1 MNIENNN
8 STPVYNR
15 ARGIG
20 FIVLASIAFAVMGA
34 FAKILG
40 AKFNS
45 VEIVFFR
52 NFFGGVVLLISI
64 LIKPLQNIGGKPF
77 LLIFRGVIGT
87 LSLYC
92 FAYTLTTLTLGE
104 AFTFYQTSSIFIA
117 LFSFIFFGQTLNKWG
132 ILALLLGFLGIATIF
147 RPDIDFFKITN
158 LFGLLSGLGSALAY
172 MSVSELNKVY
182 DKRAIVMSFMI
193 SGSVFAAISMLI
205 GSVYHNDALS
215 VIIATPKMPAWSDAL
230 SIMGIGTGALL
241 GQYFATI
248 AYSAEKPGIVSVASY
263 SNIVFSIF
271 LGVLLGDQFPD
282 WISQIGILLIIISGT
297 IISIVKEI

>member
-1 MNIENNN
+1 MEQ
-8 STPVYNR
+8 STTQQYNR
-15 ARGIG
+15 AKGIG
-20 FIVLASIAFAVMGA
+20 YIVLASMAFAVMGA

-52 NFFGGVVLLISI
+52 NFFGCVTLLISI
-64 LIKPLQNIGGKPF
+64 AIKPMQNIGGKPY

-87 LSLYC
+87 FALYC
-92 FAYTLTTLTLGE
+92 FAYTLTSLTLGE

-117 LFSFIFFGQTLNKWG
+117 FLSYVILGQTLNKWG
-132 ILALLLGFLGIATIF
+132 IFALFIGFLGIITIF
-147 RPDIDFFKITN
+147 RPDIDFFKPTN
-158 LFGLLSGLGSALAY
+158 LFGILSGLGSGLAY

-193 SGSVFAAISMLI
+193 SGSVCAAISMSI
-205 GSVYHNDALS
+205 GSVYHNDALR
-215 VIIATPKMPAWSDAL
+215 VIIAAPTMPAWSDAVP
-230 SIMGIGTGALL
+230 IIGIGLGALL

-263 SNIVFSIF
+263 INIVFSIG
-271 LGVLLGDQFPD
+271 LGVLLGDKFPD
-282 WISQIGILLIIISGT
+282 LISQIGIILIIVSGA
-297 IISIVKEI
+297 IISLVKEI

>member
-1 MNIENNN
+1 MENNQ
-8 STPVYNR
+8 TIPVYNR

-20 FIVLASIAFAVMGA
+20 YIVLASMAFAVMGA

-52 NFFGGVVLLISI
+52 NFFGCVALLVSI
-64 LIKPLQNIGGKPF
+64 YFKPLQNIGGKPF
-77 LLIFRGVIGT
+77 LLAFRGIIGT
-87 LSLYC
+87 FSLYC

-117 LFSFIFFGQTLNKWG
+117 FFSFVFLGQTLNKWG
-132 ILALLLGFLGIATIF
+132 ILALLLGFMGIATIF

-172 MSVSELNKVY
+172 MSVSELNKLY

-193 SGSVFAAISMLI
+193 SGSAFAALSMLI
-205 GSVYHNDALS
+205 GSFYHNDALR
-215 VIIATPKMPAWSDAL
+215 VIIAEPKMPNWSDAL
-230 SIMGIGTGALL
+230 SIIGIGVGALL

-263 SNIVFSIF
+263 SNIVFSIL

-282 WISQIGILLIIISGT
+282 SISQLGILLIIISGV
-297 IISIVKEI
+297 IISLVKEI